1 MELGK
6 KKKDICQEPLVSDSK
21 MPKGKKILHEP
32 SEDQWVIYTDQDV
45 MPYASFILGSDVVC

>member
-1 MELGK
+1 
-6 KKKDICQEPLVSDSK
+6 

-32 SEDQWVIYTDQDV
+32 SEDQWVIYTDQDA